1 MDDDEKLDQIAKRL
15 NDLEKKRQPK
25 AEKDDGSD
33 DYNMGNRVLADL
45 IAGLAGGL
53 LFGWLF
59 DSWFGTSPWF
69 LLGFLFLGMFVA
81 FRNII
86 RMSSKGAGKDK
97 SE

>member
-53 LFGWLF
+53 LFWL
-59 DSWFGTSPWF
+59 
-69 LLGFLFLGMFVA
+69 V
-81 FRNII
+81 I
-86 RMSSKGAGKDK
+86 
-97 SE
+97 